1 MKPLQFVASF
11 FNVTLKTP
19 TGLELAIAI
28 FSWLIV
34 TSVMLVFIPGM
45 EGNKSYALS
54 FAIFAGAFLHACGAN
69 IRQSVNHFGFVLFVA
84 IAFGGIGNLAYKVA
98 FG

>member
-1 MKPLQFVASF
+1 MKPIQFLASF

-19 TGLELAIAI
+19 SYIELSIAI
-28 FSWLIV
+28 LSWSVV
-34 TSVMLVFIPGM
+34 TTLMLLLVPGI
-45 EGNKSYALS
+45 EGSKTYALS

-69 IRQSVNHFGFVLFVA
+69 VRHNLEHLAFVLFASV
-84 IAFGGIGNLAYKVA
+84 AFGGIGHLAHQAV